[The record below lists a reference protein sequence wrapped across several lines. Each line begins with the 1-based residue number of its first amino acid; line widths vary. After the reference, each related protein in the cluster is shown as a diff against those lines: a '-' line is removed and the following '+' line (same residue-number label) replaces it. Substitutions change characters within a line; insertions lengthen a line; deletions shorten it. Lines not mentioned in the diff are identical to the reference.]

1 MKLKLDEK
9 GNAVV
14 QDGNP
19 VYVHDDGSEHP
30 FDAKAAHVALATAKR
45 EAGEFRTKLKD
56 AETKLSAYSGIEDPE
71 AALKALQFAAS
82 MDGKKVMD
90 DEGIQKLIQSAL
102 KPVLA
107 EKESWKEK
115 YEKTESTLYEVMV
128 GEKIA
133 TSEFIKKTIYT
144 PADAKRLY
152 SGQFKVEDGK
162 IVPYDQN
169 GSPIYSQKQAGQYA
183 DIDEALKVIIDSR
196 PDKHDLYRSSGAS
209 GSGSQGSNASGTTQ
223 KTMTRTEWDSKGHAE
238 RAEFAKSG
246 GKVVD

>member
-9 GNAVV
+9 GNAVI

-19 VYVHDDGSEHP
+19 VYIHDDGSEHP
-30 FDAKAAHVALATAKR
+30 FDAKSAHVALATAKR

-71 AALKALQFAAS
+71 AALKAMQFASS

-107 EKESWKEK
+107 ENESLKEK
-115 YEKTESTLYEVMV
+115 NQKTESMLYETMV
-128 GEKIA
+128 GEKIVS
-133 TSEFIKKTIYT
+133 SEFLKKTIYT
-144 PADAKRLY
+144 PADAKNLY
-152 SGQFKVEDGK
+152 AKNFKVEDGK
-162 IVPYDQN
+162 IVPYDLN

-196 PDKHDLYRSSGAS
+196 PDKDSLYRGGDKSGA
-209 GSGSQGSNASGTTQ
+209 GSIGSNASGTASKYDGMSPTERMTAARAAGQ
-223 KTMTRTEWDSKGHAE
+223 KT
-238 RAEFAKSG
+238 
-246 GKVVD
+246 